1 MPALEI
7 LFPGPGWQTI
17 APQDAGLDPAAL
29 SAAADLL
36 GRPHSNARAFL
47 VARGGQ
53 IACERYYQG
62 CAPDDRLHLFSVT
75 KSVMSALTGIALG
88 EGALRSL
95 EQRVV
100 DFFPEIPAAGDG
112 PLGLLTL
119 RHLLTM
125 TTGMVWPGGRM
136 GREPMFQRLVHSPDW
151 ARFIL
156 SVPVRREQVGVFH
169 YNSAASH
176 LLSLILTRATGQPA
190 CEYAAARL
198 FAPLGIAPAAHG
210 AGWDADPQGNSIGG
224 WGLHLN
230 ARELAR
236 FGLLYLRKGCWQGR
250 QIVSEQWVRESTS
263 MPEGS
268 ANGYGYQWWL
278 RFVYGESVFAGL
290 GMGGQYL
297 FCVPA
302 RDLLVVILSQPASRW
317 PDRWEVIEGLIEAA
331 GKR

>member
-1 MPALEI
+1 MPTAEGI
-7 LFPGPGWQTI
+7 FPDPGWQTVS
-17 APQDAGLDPAAL
+17 PQDAGLDPAAL

-36 GRPHSNARAFL
+36 SRPHSNARAFL
-47 VARGGQ
+47 AARGGR

-62 CAPDDRLHLFSVT
+62 CAPADRLHLFSVT

-88 EGALRSL
+88 EGALKSL

-100 DFFPEIPAAGDG
+100 DFFPEVPAASAG

-125 TTGMVWPGGRM
+125 TTGMAWPGGRM

-176 LLSLILTRATGQPA
+176 LLSLILPRATGQPA

-198 FAPLGIAPAAHG
+198 FAPLGIAPVVHG
-210 AGWDADPQGNSIGG
+210 VDWDADPQGSSIGG

-236 FGLLYLRKGCWQGR
+236 FGLL
-250 QIVSEQWVRESTS
+250 
-263 MPEGS
+263 
-268 ANGYGYQWWL
+268 
-278 RFVYGESVFAGL
+278 
-290 GMGGQYL
+290 
-297 FCVPA
+297 
-302 RDLLVVILSQPASRW
+302 
-317 PDRWEVIEGLIEAA
+317 
-331 GKR
+331 